1 MEHVVDDLISALD
14 PGPSELL
21 ALVGG
26 GGKSTLMLA
35 LTRELSQK
43 GRRVLATTTTK
54 VWYRQAVEFGS
65 VILTDE
71 DGWRDRLHRTLET
84 DGAAF
89 LARRRL
95 PTGKAEGISADLAD
109 LLFACEGVD
118 HLLVEADGA
127 ARRPLKAPEPFEP
140 VLPGKVT
147 RVVAMAGLDALGK
160 TLEGDLVFRM
170 DRFQAVTGL
179 GVGDLISAGPL
190 VSLFTHAQG
199 LFQGTPEG
207 VRRTVFLNRLDL
219 TEALEEANDLA
230 AGILSSSSGREVDV
244 ILGSLTQ
251 RQYTRMTRTQDHGD
265 PVPPHSEGV

>member
-14 PGPSELL
+14 PAPSELL

-26 GGKSTLMLA
+26 GGKSTLLLA
-35 LTRELSQK
+35 LTRALSQK

-54 VWYRQAVEFGS
+54 VWFRQALEFGHM
-65 VILTDE
+65 VLTDE
-71 DGWRDRLHRTLET
+71 DGWRDRLHRALET

-95 PTGKAEGISADLAD
+95 PTGKAEGISTDLAD
-109 LLFACEGVD
+109 LLFECEGID

-127 ARRPLKAPEPFEP
+127 ARRPLKAPEPSEP

-160 TLEGDLVFRM
+160 TLQGDLVFRM
-170 DRFQAVTGL
+170 DRFQSVTGL
-179 GVGDLISAGPL
+179 GPGDLISAGPL
-190 VSLFTHAQG
+190 VSLFTHEQG

-219 TEALEEANDLA
+219 TEAPEAAEELA
-230 AGILSSSSGREVDV
+230 AGILDSPWGRDVDV
-244 ILGSLTQ
+244 ILGSLEKQ
-251 RQYTRMTRTQDHGD
+251 QYTRMTRT
-265 PVPPHSEGV
+265 